1 MANALCNTAIFNP
14 ASQRQYIE
22 FNVPYVSVYNSDVWY
37 HSMGNEKRMRK
48 TSMTV
53 QMMFLDVF
61 FQQWNLVQYISIQV
75 YLLFSR

>member
-61 FQQWNLVQYISIQV
+61 FPAVKLGTIHINTSLSA
-75 YLLFSR
+75 L

>member
-1 MANALCNTAIFNP
+1 MCCPFKDNRPNSNYGKLCNTAIFNP
-14 ASQRQYIE
+14 ASRRQYIE

-53 QMMFLDVF
+53 QMIFLNVF
-61 FQQWNLVQYISIQV
+61 FS
-75 YLLFSR
+75 SSET

>member
-1 MANALCNTAIFNP
+1 MCCPFKDNRPNSSYVKFCNTAIFNQ

-48 TSMTV
+48 TSMTA
-53 QMMFLDVF
+53 QMIFLNVF
-61 FQQWNLVQYISIQV
+61 S
-75 YLLFSR
+75 SSET